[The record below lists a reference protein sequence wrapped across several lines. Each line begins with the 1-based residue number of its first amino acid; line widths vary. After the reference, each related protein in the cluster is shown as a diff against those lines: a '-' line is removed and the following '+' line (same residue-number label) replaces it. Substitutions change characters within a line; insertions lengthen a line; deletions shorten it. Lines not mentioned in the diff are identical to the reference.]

1 MAIAAPQA
9 KSGGSGVSYS
19 TEPIVIEPSVLTLL
33 DAGTVEVLRTGQKL
47 TLPGPMVWHAWG
59 PLEGPVILLLHGGSG
74 SWMHWIRNI
83 APLVAQGHRVLA
95 VDLPGFG
102 DSAAPAQGG
111 DVDALIEPLHAAWQ
125 MLKGPNLGA
134 AFVGFSFGGM
144 TAALWLAAYP
154 EDAKQLVMVGSPGLG
169 LTVPDRIPLK
179 GWRHLPTEALQAEAH
194 RHNLMALMLKHER
207 SLDDLAM
214 AVHAANVK
222 RDRMPRRRL
231 SSTPIVAGALPQIQ
245 CPLHVIYGEGDALY
259 KGRWPEVQ
267 ALFKAQAPH
276 LTSWHLVPD
285 SGHWVQ
291 YERTD
296 AFQLALLA
304 CTAETAAL
312 SPNK

>member
-1 MAIAAPQA
+1 M
-9 KSGGSGVSYS
+9 SYS
-19 TEPIVIEPSVLTLL
+19 TEPIVIEPSVLALL
-33 DAGTVEVLRTGQKL
+33 DASVVDVLSQGQKL

-59 PLEGPVILLLHGGSG
+59 PLEGAVMVLLHGGSG

-111 DVDALIEPLHAAWQ
+111 DVDALIEPLHTAWQ
-125 MLKGPNLGA
+125 LLKGPDLDA
-134 AFVGFSFGGM
+134 ALIGFSFGGM

-154 EDAKQLVMVGSPGLG
+154 EDAKRLVMVGSPGLG

-207 SLDDLAM
+207 SLDALAM
-214 AVHAANVK
+214 AVHSANVK

-231 SSTPIVAGALPQIQ
+231 SSTPIVAAALPQIQ

-259 KGRWPEVQ
+259 KGRWPEVA
-267 ALFKAQAPH
+267 ALFKDQAPR

-291 YERTD
+291 YERPD

-312 SPNK
+312 SPSK